1 MTELDVA
8 LARAVVSRVLKIGLS
23 FPSQES
29 FGRIS
34 SAESEQA
41 LSRAAVVLDEVA
53 DSNTLTGL
61 TGLTG
66 LTEAGVRF
74 RAPSLT
80 ISTVGELGQDYNR
93 LFGHTLRGKVCPYET
108 EYGGAHTF
116 QQAQEL
122 SDLAGFYLAFGL
134 QPSDARNERVDHIAH
149 ELEFLEFLSCKEA
162 YALEDD
168 DEDMLAVTRDAL
180 KRFVGERLG
189 HFGRAFG
196 RHLHEA
202 DTGGFYGGLGGLCA
216 AFLSSECERQGTEVG
231 PEVLELRST
240 EEEDVP
246 MACGSESTVGPVEEA
261 SFEV

>member
-29 FGRIS
+29 FGRIA
-34 SAESEQA
+34 SAETEEA
-41 LSRAAVVLDEVA
+41 LSRAAVVLDEVSN
-53 DSNTLTGL
+53 SNTLA
-61 TGLTG
+61 
-66 LTEAGVRF
+66 EAVARF
-74 RAPSLT
+74 RAPSL
-80 ISTVGELGQDYNR
+80 SMVSELGQDYNR

-149 ELEFLEFLSCKEA
+149 ALEFLEFLSRKEA

-180 KRFVGERLG
+180 TRFVGEHLG
-189 HFGRAFG
+189 QFGRAFG
-196 RHLHEA
+196 RGLHEA

-216 AFLSSECERQGTEVG
+216 AFVSSECERQGTDVG

-246 MACGSESTVGPVEEA
+246 MACGTGSAVDPVEEA

>member
-23 FPSQES
+23 FPNQES

-34 SAESEQA
+34 SVETEEA
-41 LSRAAVVLDEVA
+41 LSRAAVVLDEV
-53 DSNTLTGL
+53 DEVSNSNTCTGL
-61 TGLTG
+61 A
-66 LTEAGVRF
+66 EAVARF

-80 ISTVGELGQDYNR
+80 ISTVGDLGQDYNR

-134 QPSDARNERVDHIAH
+134 KPSDARNERVDHIAH

-162 YALEDD
+162 YAWEDD
-168 DEDMLAVTRDAL
+168 DEDMLAVTRGAL
-180 KRFVGERLG
+180 KRFVGEHLG
-189 HFGRAFG
+189 RFGRAFG
-196 RHLHEA
+196 RHLYEA

-246 MACGSESTVGPVEEA
+246 MACGTGSTVDSVEEA

>member
-34 SAESEQA
+34 SAESEEA
-41 LSRAAVVLDEVA
+41 LSRAAVVLDEVSN
-53 DSNTLTGL
+53 SNTLTGL
-61 TGLTG
+61 T
-66 LTEAGVRF
+66 EAVVRL
-74 RAPSLT
+74 RAPSL
-80 ISTVGELGQDYNR
+80 SMVGELGQDYNR

-108 EYGGAHTF
+108 EYGGAHPF

-196 RHLHEA
+196 RRLHEA

-216 AFLSSECERQGTEVG
+216 AFLSSECERQGTDVG

-246 MACGSESTVGPVEEA
+246 MACGSGSTVDPVEEA

>member
-23 FPSQES
+23 FPNQES
-29 FGRIS
+29 FGQIS
-34 SAESEQA
+34 SVEAEEA
-41 LSRAAVVLDEVA
+41 LSRAAVVLDEV
-53 DSNTLTGL
+53 DEVSNSNTLTGL
-61 TGLTG
+61 T
-66 LTEAGVRF
+66 EAVARF

-80 ISTVGELGQDYNR
+80 ISTVGDLGQDYDR

-134 QPSDARNERVDHIAH
+134 KPSDARNERVDHIAH

-162 YALEDD
+162 YAWEDD
-168 DEDMLAVTRDAL
+168 DEDMLAVTRGAL
-180 KRFVGERLG
+180 KRFVGEHLG
-189 HFGRAFG
+189 RFGRAFG

-246 MACGSESTVGPVEEA
+246 MACGTGSTVDSVEET

>member
-29 FGRIS
+29 FGRIA
-34 SAESEQA
+34 SAETEEA
-41 LSRAAVVLDEVA
+41 LSRAAVVLDEVS
-53 DSNTLTGL
+53 DRNTLS
-61 TGLTG
+61 G
-66 LTEAGVRF
+66 LTEAVARF

-80 ISTVGELGQDYNR
+80 ISTVGELGQDYDR

-108 EYGGAHTF
+108 EYGGTHTF

-134 QPSDARNERVDHIAH
+134 QPSDTRNERVDHIAH
-149 ELEFLEFLSCKEA
+149 ELEFLEFLSLKEA
-162 YALEDD
+162 YAFEDD

-196 RHLHEA
+196 RRLHEA

-216 AFLSSECERQGTEVG
+216 TFLSSECKRQGTEVG
-231 PEVLELRST
+231 PEILELRST

-246 MACGSESTVGPVEEA
+246 MACGTGSTDDPVEEA

>member
-8 LARAVVSRVLKIGLS
+8 LARAVFGRVLKIGLS

-34 SAESEQA
+34 SAETEEA
-41 LSRAAVVLDEVA
+41 LSRAAVVLDEV
-53 DSNTLTGL
+53 SNRNTLTGL
-61 TGLTG
+61 T
-66 LTEAGVRF
+66 EALRF
-74 RAPSLT
+74 RAPSP
-80 ISTVGELGQDYNR
+80 STVGELGQDYNR
-93 LFGHTLRGKVCPYET
+93 LFGHTLRGKICPYET

-180 KRFVGERLG
+180 KRFVGEHLG

-196 RHLHEA
+196 RRLHEA

-216 AFLSSECERQGTEVG
+216 AFLSSECARQGTEVG

-246 MACGSESTVGPVEEA
+246 MACGTGSTVDPVEEV